1 MPCKLLI
8 WLVQRVPWHSLS
20 DIWVL
25 EPNCQKS
32 SHSRSKTGSAVW
44 HDGLRP
50 QGRWILFG
58 SDVPNWPDHM
68 GPDSLRGGTA
78 EYVLHV
84 NNEQGA
90 VGISLSGSVLEKVA
104 SLKPRDLS
112 WAPKGALTEKS
123 PE

>member
-1 MPCKLLI
+1 
-8 WLVQRVPWHSLS
+8 
-20 DIWVL
+20 
-25 EPNCQKS
+25 
-32 SHSRSKTGSAVW
+32 
-44 HDGLRP
+44 
-50 QGRWILFG
+50 
-58 SDVPNWPDHM
+58 M
-68 GPDSLRGGTA
+68 GPDSLRGSTA